1 MLNGSRWLSHSAQ
14 AIFPN
19 EANNSFIITDLC
31 FWHASPNKAS
41 EPGRIAPL
49 LNLQLRAIDWERR
62 LAEVE
67 KQLAEG
73 PG

>member
-1 MLNGSRWLSHSAQ
+1 MLQVQAGYHIAQ

-31 FWHASPNKAS
+31 FWHANPDKAS
-41 EPGRIAPL
+41 EPRRIAPL
-49 LNLQLRAIDWERR
+49 LNLQLRAIETTDWERR

-67 KQLAEG
+67 ST
-73 PG
+73 

>member
-1 MLNGSRWLSHSAQ
+1 MLQVHAGYHTVQ

-31 FWHASPNKAS
+31 FWHAKPDKAS
-41 EPGRIAPL
+41 EPGRIARL
-49 LNLQLRAIDWERR
+49 LNLQLRAIETTDWERR

-67 KQLAEG
+67 ST
-73 PG
+73 